1 MKLLYRISLCALLVM
16 ATQLR
21 VHAQQTNLP
30 VEYASYDL
38 NGDGLLTS
46 DDALIIYDYILNAS
60 ENESFAGG
68 VDLNKDGNV
77 NTIDVVVLY
86 VALRQYNKFIEQ
98 GGEDNRDPS
107 ITNPDMEWGVREKR
121 S

>member
-1 MKLLYRISLCALLVM
+1 MMTAQMRIN
-16 ATQLR
+16 
-21 VHAQQTNLP
+21 AQQANLP

-46 DDALIIYDYILNAS
+46 DDALVIYDYILNAS
-60 ENESFAGG
+60 ESVVGG

-77 NTIDVVVLY
+77 NTVDVVVLY
-86 VALRQYNKFIEQ
+86 VTLRQYNKFMEQ
-98 GGEDNRDPS
+98 DGGDNGDPS

-121 S
+121 N